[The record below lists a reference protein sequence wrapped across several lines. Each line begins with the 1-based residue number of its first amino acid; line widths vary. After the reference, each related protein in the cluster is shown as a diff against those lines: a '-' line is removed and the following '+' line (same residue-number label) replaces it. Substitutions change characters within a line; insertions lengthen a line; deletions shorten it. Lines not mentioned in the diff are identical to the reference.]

1 MADRILTK
9 GLKTGT
15 GVGGVKWI
23 LRRGLVPASFILAI
37 RRDSMAIEREGNI
50 AAVTP
55 SDTVDLPNSGILY
68 VGGAGDIK
76 ITAING
82 GTVVLLGVPAGT
94 WIDRIRVKRVF
105 ATGGTTATSILVAY

>member
-23 LRRGLVPASFILAI
+23 LRRGLVPASIILVS
-37 RRDSMAIEREGNI
+37 RRDTMAIEREGNI

-55 SDTVDLPNSGILY
+55 SDTEDLPNSGILY
-68 VGGAGDIK
+68 VGGAGNIK
-76 ITAING
+76 VTAING
-82 GTVVLLGVPAGT
+82 GTAILLGVPAGT
-94 WIDRIRVKRVF
+94 WVDRIRVKKVF
-105 ATGGTTATSILVAY
+105 ATGGTTATSIIVAW